1 MAAPVVELRD
11 VRKSFEHHEV
21 LRGVSIALTKG
32 TTLAV
37 MGGSGA
43 GKTVFLRIA
52 DGLIRPDAGEVLL
65 FGTPIER
72 MREEAMLPLRRR
84 AGFVF
89 QGAALFDSLSV
100 FENVAYPL
108 REHTRLSEGE
118 IADRVHRFLS
128 LVGLPG
134 TDDLLPAELSG
145 GMRKRVGIAR
155 ALVMEPE
162 VVFFDEPTA
171 GLDPTNG
178 RLVAELIAELRTGS
192 ATPPSWS
199 RTTSSS
205 PTWWPTGWPSSTRAA
220 SPTWAARPRST
231 ARPIPTSAG
240 SSRASCGRAR
250 SRWRSRAC
258 ARSRSG
264 SAPSSW
270 PGSASSSPSSTSS
283 ARRRATS
290 SGSTTW
296 WPSSARWAGSS
307 RAPPCAWPACRSAG
321 SPTWRW
327 QASPGAR

>member
-1 MAAPVVELRD
+1 MAAPIVELRD

-21 LRGVSIALTKG
+21 LRGVSIALAKG

-52 DGLIRPDAGEVLL
+52 DGLIRPDAGDVLL
-65 FGTPIER
+65 FGTRIER

-108 REHTRLSEGE
+108 REHTRSSEGE

-178 RLVAELIAELRTGS
+178 RLVAELIAELRTGVCDTAIVVTHDIEFADLVADRMAILHQGRFADVGSPAEIHRS
-192 ATPPSWS
+192 ANPDV
-199 RTTSSS
+199 RKFL
-205 PTWWPTGWPSSTRAA
+205 
-220 SPTWAARPRST
+220 
-231 ARPIPTSAG
+231 AG
-240 SSRASCGRAR
+240 ELRAS
-250 SRWRSRAC
+250 
-258 ARSRSG
+258 
-264 SAPSSW
+264 
-270 PGSASSSPSSTSS
+270 
-283 ARRRATS
+283 
-290 SGSTTW
+290 
-296 WPSSARWAGSS
+296 
-307 RAPPCAWPACRSAG
+307 
-321 SPTWRW
+321 
-327 QASPGAR
+327 